1 MSKQQQNNMSDY
13 ESVIVTHVDN
23 PTLFYCR
30 IEQDIERYE
39 QLKQL
44 IGQHI
49 DSEPHSM
56 PDLFRCR
63 NSSTSI
69 TALVYSEIH
78 NEWCRARLISMKIDR
93 NHKPI
98 CAKVWLIDFGS
109 IEFIAWKPKFVS
121 TSTLEIDTFNESRG
135 LCFPCSLDNIK
146 PFNDDD
152 NDLKEESKKPL
163 QCEWTSYANF
173 MFKKTTASKKFL
185 LKMMKSNDDLLLED
199 KKIIVCDL
207 LIENDCSK
215 LNEFTKSSSSSMS
228 KFLVESKVA
237 QFINEKKF

>member
-98 CAKVWLIDFGS
+98 CAKVNTSMFISFHSLRNPFHRNRFGLLILVQSNLLLGNRNS
-109 IEFIAWKPKFVS
+109 
-121 TSTLEIDTFNESRG
+121 
-135 LCFPCSLDNIK
+135 
-146 PFNDDD
+146 
-152 NDLKEESKKPL
+152 
-163 QCEWTSYANF
+163 
-173 MFKKTTASKKFL
+173 FL
-185 LKMMKSNDDLLLED
+185 L
-199 KKIIVCDL
+199 
-207 LIENDCSK
+207 
-215 LNEFTKSSSSSMS
+215 
-228 KFLVESKVA
+228 
-237 QFINEKKF
+237 QH